1 MRRGA
6 NVVQLISETP
16 GTAGVFDTVVPA
28 TRKVYCTVRS
38 VSYRERYE
46 AVAHGLRP
54 ELIVK
59 LADVKEYRGE
69 PRCVLEGYE
78 YTILHDYLLPDGGI
92 ELTLER
98 KGAAPTWS

>member
-6 NVVQLISETP
+6 NVLTLIAEEAQP
-16 GTAGVFDTVVPA
+16 LGVFEAPA
-28 TRKVYCTVRS
+28 RESRTVYCTVRS
-38 VSYRERYE
+38 VTYRERYE
-46 AVAHGLRP
+46 AAAHGLRP

-69 PRCVLEGYE
+69 RLCALEGME
-78 YTILHDYLLPDGGI
+78 YRVLHDYLLADGGV

-98 KGAAPTWS
+98 RGDAP